1 MNSQKHNS
9 QMTTNKWYKFR
20 INLHIIAKVQDKIN
34 KNASN
39 IDFGRKNELNST
51 WKIFL
56 SFIWVV
62 PLAERSPQPPTRD
75 KITFINKG

>member
-9 QMTTNKWYKFR
+9 QMTTSKWYKFR

-39 IDFGRKNELNST
+39 IDFGRKRIKFYL
-51 WKIFL
+51 
-56 SFIWVV
+56 
-62 PLAERSPQPPTRD
+62 RD
-75 KITFINKG
+75 IS